1 MGISTATL
9 SLSLSPFLYLRLC
22 LSPSPPL
29 SLWRGSRPICGLA
42 RGLLFVNVSISCVLR
57 NVELFNLNFPRCAEA
72 PLSLGPAALPCPWHK
87 AITQTQSHTG
97 HAGAA
102 AVRIAPQGNGKNI
115 APGRQNKSYNESL
128 RQSLL
133 LTPAV
138 PARGAAAAYLQ
149 ENILKHRIQI
159 AFFVFVF
166 VNECNPSFVLLILSI
181 KVAPIR
187 PICDDAHVL
196 IYNARVNP
204 ECDEFI
210 KRSSLNLEPPQGNL
224 K

>member
-1 MGISTATL
+1 MWEPQAERN
-9 SLSLSPFLYLRLC
+9 SLSFSLSEC
-22 LSPSPPL
+22 
-29 SLWRGSRPICGLA
+29 WRGSRPICGLA

-128 RQSLL
+128 HQSQFN
-133 LTPAV
+133 PC
-138 PARGAAAAYLQ
+138 GAEGDKKSTADLHAD
-149 ENILKHRIQI
+149 ILKVWILR
-159 AFFVFVF
+159 
-166 VNECNPSFVLLILSI
+166 NVLWI
-181 KVAPIR
+181 KTF
-187 PICDDAHVL
+187 L
-196 IYNARVNP
+196 
-204 ECDEFI
+204 
-210 KRSSLNLEPPQGNL
+210 
-224 K
+224 

>member
-1 MGISTATL
+1 MANLEHTTVLWESQQQPSLCPSLSISASV
-9 SLSLSPFLYLRLC
+9 SLSLSP
-22 LSPSPPL
+22 LSL

-133 LTPAV
+133 LTPTV

-159 AFFVFVF
+159 A
-166 VNECNPSFVLLILSI
+166 LL
-181 KVAPIR
+181 
-187 PICDDAHVL
+187 
-196 IYNARVNP
+196 
-204 ECDEFI
+204 F
-210 KRSSLNLEPPQGNL
+210 
-224 K
+224 